1 MKFLA
6 RLVFPIVVAIVAS
19 GLARGDDAEG
29 RHALDPKAGEVSL
42 FVKKKGA
49 LKAFAHDHD
58 FLANVYTGTVV
69 WVASA
74 PERAAIDIEI
84 DARELVLR
92 DGKLSAD
99 DHATVQKR
107 ALSDE
112 VLDVAH
118 FPKVTFVSQ
127 TVVVHAKDASGKTP
141 VSVRGKLTLHGVA
154 KQTVIEALLE
164 EKQDELVLTGE
175 HIFKQSDHGIEPY
188 SAGFGA
194 VAVEDA
200 VTLTF
205 KLVARRAK

>member
-1 MKFLA
+1 MKRRLA
-6 RLVFPIVVAIVAS
+6 CLFVLGALAS
-19 GLARGDDAEG
+19 GLARADDAES
-29 RHALDPKAGEVSL
+29 RYALDPKAGEVAL
-42 FVKKKGA
+42 YVKKKGA

-58 FLANVYTGTVV
+58 FVANVYTGTAA
-69 WVASA
+69 WVAGA

-84 DARELVLR
+84 DARELVIR
-92 DGKLSAD
+92 DVGLSAD
-99 DHATVQKR
+99 DRATVQKR

-127 TVVVHAKDASGKTP
+127 TVVVHAKDPSGHTP

-154 KQTVIEALLE
+154 RQTVIDALVE
-164 EKQDELVLTGE
+164 EKQDEIVLTGE
-175 HIFKQSDHGIEPY
+175 YVFKQSDHGIEPY

-200 VTLTF
+200 MTLKF